1 VTRPNMKKN
10 ATTVSLFLI
19 VLLSFLLPTLHWIP
33 NTAYAYQDAKY
44 KYVTGAVVISINGMI
59 DSSTQEYVENAIKY
73 AEETNSLLVIE
84 LNTPGG
90 FLDPAMN
97 IVIDIDKATIPVV
110 GFVVDKWAESAGT
123 LILVSCHIAAMEPY
137 TQIGSMQPIEYNPS
151 TGSYK
156 PVNESKIINPILKF
170 LDEHAGSKGRNTTVL
185 HKFVTENLNLG
196 AREALRLGVIDLIA
210 DNLTDLLAKINGT
223 TVNLTSGYIVKI
235 KLNSLTAVKYSPSP
249 RQVLVHSLSDPIISG
264 LLLSL
269 GVMIIVFAILAGHAH
284 FLGLGALLVLLGL
297 IGSGYSVNTTV
308 LLLLLI
314 GSILLV
320 IELYTPGFGL
330 IGGTG
335 IVMLTLGLILIPA
348 SSNIS
353 ISKAYADQL
362 LYAVYALGIGMGL
375 FFSFIIYKIVKV
387 RKKPS
392 FEWRLKGK
400 IGKAVTDITPGKEG
414 FVLVEGEYWKATS
427 SEHIS
432 KGEEVIVIDRRGLL
446 LIVSKKNKDSVAFS

>member
-1 VTRPNMKKN
+1 VTDPKMKRST
-10 ATTVSLFLI
+10 AIISLFLI
-19 VLLSFLLPTLHWIP
+19 ILLFLFLSPTLHRMILIGH
-33 NTAYAYQDAKY
+33 AYHDTEY
-44 KYVTGAVVISINGMI
+44 KYVTGVVVVSIDGMI

-73 AEETNSLLVIE
+73 AEETNSLLVIK

-90 FLDPAMN
+90 FLEPAMN
-97 IVIDIDKATIPVV
+97 IVIDIDKASVPVV

-170 LDEHAGSKGRNTTVL
+170 LDEHAGSKGRNITVL

-196 AREALRLGVIDLIA
+196 AKEALKYGVIDLIA

-235 KLNSLTAVKYSPSP
+235 KLGSFSSVEYNPTP
-249 RQVLVHSLSDPIISG
+249 RQMLVHSLSDPIISG

-269 GVMIIVFAILAGHAH
+269 GVMIIVFSILAGHAH

-308 LLLLLI
+308 LLLILI

-335 IVMLTLGLILIPA
+335 IVMLTLGLILMPA

-353 ISKAYADQL
+353 ISKTYADQL
-362 LYAVYALGIGMGL
+362 LYAIYALGLGIGI
-375 FFSFIIYKIVKV
+375 FFSFIIYKILKV
-387 RKKPS
+387 RRKPS

-400 IGKAVTDITPGKEG
+400 VGKAVTEITPSKEG
-414 FVLVEGEYWKATS
+414 FVLVEGEYWRAIS

-432 KGEEVIVIDRRGLL
+432 KGEEVIIVDRKGLL
-446 LIVSKKNKDSVAFS
+446 LIVRKKEGSGSTS